1 MIDAPIGLAFAAGL
15 VATVNPCGF
24 AMLPAYLSYFM
35 GLDGGGSDAADDDD
49 GDDDAGGGTA
59 GGVLGVGQALK
70 VGAIV
75 SAGFLFVFGT
85 TGLLINAGVRSII
98 AWIPYVALGVGVL
111 MVILGIAILLGF
123 ELEIGFLKAGR
134 GASARDSKSV
144 FMFGV
149 TYALASLSCTLP
161 VFLSVV
167 VGSLASASFVSGL
180 STYIAY
186 GLGMSVV
193 LISLTLA
200 VAMAKHGLVHRL
212 RSMLPY
218 VQRISAGFL
227 IVAGAYITWFWYDD
241 LSSDAGDQ
249 GAAAGVVERWSA
261 TLTNWIAD
269 NSGTVGLVLG
279 GIVASAVMWSVLKY
293 FEPADEPGGGVAD
306 EALDDAQDETQDETR
321 DQALTEAGDRT

>member
-35 GLDGGGSDAADDDD
+35 GLDGAGADA
-49 GDDDAGGGTA
+49 AGGGADGGAT

-98 AWIPYVALGVGVL
+98 DWIPYVALGVGVL
-111 MVILGIAILLGF
+111 MVILGIAMLLGF
-123 ELEIGFLKAGR
+123 KLEIGFLKAGR
-134 GASARDSKSV
+134 GASARDNKSV
-144 FMFGV
+144 FTFGV
-149 TYALASLSCTLP
+149 SYALASLSCTLP

-180 STYIAY
+180 ATYIAY
-186 GLGMSVV
+186 GVGMSVV

-200 VAMAKHGLVHRL
+200 VAMAKHGLVRRL
-212 RSMLPY
+212 RSVLPY

-241 LSSDAGDQ
+241 LSSDAGEQ

-261 TLTNWIAD
+261 TVTNWIAD
-269 NSGTVGLVLG
+269 NSAMVGLVLG
-279 GIVASAVMWSVLKY
+279 GVVAIALMSSVLKR
-293 FEPADEPGGGVAD
+293 FEAFDEATDETADETAD
-306 EALDDAQDETQDETR
+306 RPLV
-321 DQALTEAGDRT
+321 EAGDHT

>member
-35 GLDGGGSDAADDDD
+35 GLDGAGADGADDD
-49 GDDDAGGGTA
+49 GDDGDGV

-98 AWIPYVALGVGVL
+98 DWIPYVALGVGVL
-111 MVILGIAILLGF
+111 MVILGIAMLLGF
-123 ELEIGFLKAGR
+123 KLEIGFLKAGR
-134 GASARDSKSV
+134 GASARDNKSV
-144 FMFGV
+144 FTFGV
-149 TYALASLSCTLP
+149 SYALASLSCTLP

-167 VGSLASASFVSGL
+167 VGSLASASFISGL
-180 STYIAY
+180 ATYIAY
-186 GLGMSVV
+186 GVGMSVV

-200 VAMAKHGLVHRL
+200 VAMAKHGLVRRL
-212 RSMLPY
+212 RSILPY

-249 GAAAGVVERWSA
+249 GAAAGIVERWSA
-261 TLTNWIAD
+261 TLTNWMAD
-269 NSGTVGLVLG
+269 NSGKVGIVLG
-279 GIVASAVMWSVLKY
+279 GIVAIAVMSSLLKR
-293 FEPADEPGGGVAD
+293 FEPG
-306 EALDDAQDETQDETR
+306 DETVAEAA
-321 DQALTEAGDRT
+321 DQAPAQSTDSPLVNAGDHE

>member
-1 MIDAPIGLAFAAGL
+1 VIDAPIGLAFAAGL

-49 GDDDAGGGTA
+49 DDDDGDKARGGAT
-59 GGVLGVGQALK
+59 GGVLGLGQALK

-111 MVILGIAILLGF
+111 MVILGIAMLLGF
-123 ELEIGFLKAGR
+123 KLEIGFLKAGR

-149 TYALASLSCTLP
+149 SYALASLSCTLP

-167 VGSLASASFVSGL
+167 VGSLASASFISGL

-186 GLGMSVV
+186 GIGMSVV

-218 VQRISAGFL
+218 IQRISAGFL

-269 NSGTVGLVLG
+269 NSGKVGLALG
-279 GIVASAVMWSVLKY
+279 GIVAIALMWSVLKH

-306 EALDDAQDETQDETR
+306 ETIDEPLDETR
-321 DQALTEAGDRT
+321 GEALTNAGDRT